1 MPPVRADRLGSAVA
15 YGDGKGG
22 FTLQDL
28 PAYLQLAPIFAFNK
42 LNNIQGKPYWIA
54 GGNFFNVIPY
64 EGRYDAQPLAV
75 FGLNDKKEI
84 TYVHQPN
91 LSQLGG
97 QVRDIKWINKAND
110 GKVLVVARNN
120 EPLKIYSPN

>member
-1 MPPVRADRLGSAVA
+1 MKDVFYGWIDTIQPVRADRLGSAVA
-15 YGDGKGG
+15 YGDGKAG

-64 EGRYDAQPLAV
+64 EGRYDAQQLAV

-91 LSQLGG
+91 LS
-97 QVRDIKWINKAND
+97 
-110 GKVLVVARNN
+110 
-120 EPLKIYSPN
+120 